1 MACDVNVITGGDCKS
16 LQASQVWSLSVV
28 PRGSIRVSLEESNE
42 GIFCCL
48 GEYPSASLLGDG
60 SGKLSEI
67 LGGSDISGKG
77 DGKSVIWY
85 WYERGCWSGDAGM
98 HKGFG

>member
-1 MACDVNVITGGDCKS
+1 M
-16 LQASQVWSLSVV
+16 

-77 DGKSVIWY
+77 DGKSVI
-85 WYERGCWSGDAGM
+85 
-98 HKGFG
+98 